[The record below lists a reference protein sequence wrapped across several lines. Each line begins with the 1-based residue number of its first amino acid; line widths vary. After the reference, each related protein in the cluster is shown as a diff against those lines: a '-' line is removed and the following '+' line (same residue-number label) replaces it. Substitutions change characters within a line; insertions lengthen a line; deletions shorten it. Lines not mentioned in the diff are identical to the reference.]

1 MKICIVGTGYVG
13 LVTGA
18 CLASVGN
25 DVTCV
30 DVDAK
35 KVESLKQGVVTI
47 YEPRL
52 ENLVRENLD
61 NGRLQ
66 FTTDLA
72 QGINT
77 AAVVFMAVGTP
88 QDEDGSADMRYV
100 YQVCEDICKV
110 ATKEVVLAT
119 KSTVPVGTGD
129 QIEALFKAKLKV
141 PYVVFSN
148 PEFLKEGDAV
158 NDFMKPDRVVVGL
171 NDERVRGLLE
181 ELYEPFNH
189 QKNRLH
195 FMSRRSAE
203 ITKYAANA
211 MLALRISFMNEMAR
225 LCDKM
230 GADVNHVRVGI
241 GTDPRIGSQFLYP
254 SLGFGG
260 SCFPKDV
267 SALIRVA
274 KDEGVNMRTLH
285 ALQEVNRD
293 QPVYFL
299 EKLFGAFGG
308 REQIKGKTIAM
319 WGLTFKAKTDD
330 IRYSQAL
337 RVVDILLECGAQVK
351 AYDPKGMSH
360 VAEQYGKK
368 IDLQKSMMDCVV
380 GADALVLATE
390 WDEFKSPDFAKMK
403 SVMKS
408 AKIFD
413 GRNLYQ
419 RKKVQNH
426 GFEYFGIGV

>member
-1 MKICIVGTGYVG
+1 MKICVIGTGYVG

-25 DVTCV
+25 HVTCV
-30 DVDAK
+30 DIDAHKVSNLK
-35 KVESLKQGVVTI
+35 KGQVTI
-47 YEPRL
+47 FEPRL
-52 ENLVRENLD
+52 ENVVRENLD

-66 FTTDLA
+66 FTTDLSLA
-72 QGINT
+72 VNT
-77 AAVVFMAVGTP
+77 ADVVFMAVGTP
-88 QDEDGSADMRYV
+88 QDEDGSADLRYV

-110 ATKEVVLAT
+110 ATKEVFLAT

-129 QIEALFKAKLKV
+129 KIEALFKEKLKV

-158 NDFMKPDRVVVGL
+158 QDFMKPDRIIIGL
-171 NDERVRGLLE
+171 NDERIRPLLE

-189 QKNRLH
+189 QKNRLY

-225 LCDKM
+225 FCDKM

-274 KDEGVNMRTLH
+274 KDEGLTMRTLN

-299 EKLFGAFGG
+299 EKLFSSFGG
-308 REQIKGKTIAM
+308 KENLKNKTIAV

-337 RVVDILLECGAQVK
+337 RVIDILLECGAHIK

-360 VAEQYGKK
+360 VESVYGSK
-368 IDLQKSMMDCVV
+368 IALQKSMMDCVE
-380 GADALVLATE
+380 GAEALVIATE
-390 WDEFKSPDFAKMK
+390 WDEFKSPDFVKLKA
-403 SVMKS
+403 VMKS
-408 AKIFD
+408 PKIFD

-419 RKKVQNH
+419 RKSIQNH

>member
-72 QGINT
+72 KGINT

-110 ATKEVVLAT
+110 ATKEVLLAT

-129 QIEALFKAKLKV
+129 KIEELFKEKLKV

-158 NDFMKPDRVVVGL
+158 NDFMKPDRVIVGL
-171 NDERVRGLLE
+171 NDDRIRGLLE

-189 QKNRLH
+189 QKNRLY

-274 KDEGVNMRTLH
+274 KDEGVNMRTLN

-299 EKLFGAFGG
+299 DKLFASFGG
-308 REQIKGKTIAM
+308 RDKIKNKTIAV

-337 RVVDILLECGAQVK
+337 RVIDILLECGSEVK
-351 AYDPKGMSH
+351 AYDPKGMPH
-360 VAEQYGKK
+360 VASQYGSK
-368 IDLQKSMMDCVV
+368 
-380 GADALVLATE
+380 
-390 WDEFKSPDFAKMK
+390 
-403 SVMKS
+403 
-408 AKIFD
+408 
-413 GRNLYQ
+413 
-419 RKKVQNH
+419 
-426 GFEYFGIGV
+426 